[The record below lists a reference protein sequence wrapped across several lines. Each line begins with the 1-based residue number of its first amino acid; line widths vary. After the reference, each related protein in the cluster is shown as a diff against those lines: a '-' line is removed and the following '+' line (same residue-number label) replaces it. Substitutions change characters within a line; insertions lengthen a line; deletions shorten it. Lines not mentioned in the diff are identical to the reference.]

1 MRCFSTWASICILH
15 VRARRSML
23 NRRTVQV
30 PAPSCCSLRLVKW
43 THALAAALVR
53 RQEAGRGRAQ
63 GPASRFEPAT
73 WLTRRPVLPAQIP
86 LAEEAQASLRARA
99 PLPPSVHLIGRRP
112 GGGDRPA
119 GAPRGGC
126 GVLGLLTRAVPRKE
140 GSSLLENLAPHR
152 TSATAC
158 GSSAKCDLRL
168 HRGRQEMATACS
180 LRRQHAAPNAGHP
193 DWRWPRQHVE
203 EATARLAEER
213 RPQHVLRPESTLR
226 PAPRIGDR
234 PDAATCP
241 RTKGRGSGRRAR
253 REASQPQPRASRA
266 RSCLQHAPLA
276 FFGCPVC
283 SSWR

>member
-119 GAPRGGC
+119 GAPRGG
-126 GVLGLLTRAVPRKE
+126 VPGLLTRAVPRKE
-140 GSSLLENLAPHR
+140 GVLASRESGAASHKRNGLRKLGEMRLAASQR
-152 TSATAC
+152 TARDGDCVQSAAAAC
-158 GSSAKCDLRL
+158 SAKC
-168 HRGRQEMATACS
+168 
-180 LRRQHAAPNAGHP
+180 
-193 DWRWPRQHVE
+193 WP
-203 EATARLAEER
+203 
-213 RPQHVLRPESTLR
+213 S
-226 PAPRIGDR
+226 
-234 PDAATCP
+234 
-241 RTKGRGSGRRAR
+241 
-253 REASQPQPRASRA
+253 
-266 RSCLQHAPLA
+266 
-276 FFGCPVC
+276 
-283 SSWR
+283 

>member
-1 MRCFSTWASICILH
+1 MDPCSRSRSCQTS
-15 VRARRSML
+15 RGGAR
-23 NRRTVQV
+23 
-30 PAPSCCSLRLVKW
+30 P
-43 THALAAALVR
+43 
-53 RQEAGRGRAQ
+53 
-63 GPASRFEPAT
+63 
-73 WLTRRPVLPAQIP
+73 
-86 LAEEAQASLRARA
+86 RARA
-99 PLPPSVHLIGRRP
+99 GQPLRAGHVAHPSPSLASADSARGRSKSGAASRAQQPQSSVHLIGRRP

-168 HRGRQEMATACS
+168 HRGRQEMATACR